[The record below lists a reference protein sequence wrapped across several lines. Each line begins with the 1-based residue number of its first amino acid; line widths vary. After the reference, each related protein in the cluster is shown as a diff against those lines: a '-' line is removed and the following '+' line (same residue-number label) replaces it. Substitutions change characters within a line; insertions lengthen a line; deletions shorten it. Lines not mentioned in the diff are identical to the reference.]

1 MSLESRV
8 YIRLAAVIFAGNIQG
23 RPIKDVLFN

>member
-1 MSLESRV
+1 MESRV
-8 YIRLAAVIFAGNIQG
+8 CIRLAAVIFAGNIQG